1 MAKIK
6 SIQGREIIDSR
17 GWPTVEA
24 DIVLD
29 NGQLY
34 RAAVP
39 SGAST
44 GSFEAVELR
53 DGDAGRFLGKGVQK
67 AVRNINE
74 VISAKI
80 KDLPLGQQEKLDQ
93 ILLELDGTLNKA
105 KLGAN
110 ATLAVSLVYAK
121 ASAGAEGL
129 ELFQYLAKM
138 TGEAGDVLPVPLMNV
153 INGGQHADNAI
164 DIQEFMIVPCAETFR
179 DSLRAGSEIFQ
190 TLKKILHSKKLS
202 TALGDEGGFAP
213 EIASNRDVLDL
224 LCEASKKAGYEP
236 GKNLFIA
243 LDVAATE
250 LYKNGAYIFNTEE
263 GVKKS
268 ADELVAYYKKLT
280 TDYPIVSIE
289 DGLSEDDWAGWKKLT
304 DAIGSQVQ
312 LVGDDLFVTN
322 PQRLAQGIEQKTA
335 NAILIKVNQIG
346 TLTETLKAIQMAKK
360 AGYRNVISHRSG
372 ETEDVTIADIA
383 VGTCAGQIKTGS
395 LSRSERLAKYNQLLR
410 IEESLGSRAKFLGA
424 SLYKR

>member
-53 DGDAGRFLGKGVQK
+53 DGDAGRFLGKGVQG

-74 VISAKI
+74 VIRSKI

-93 ILLELDGTLNKA
+93 ILLELDGTPNKS

-121 ASAGAEGL
+121 ASADAEGL
-129 ELFQYLAKM
+129 ELFQYLAKI
-138 TGEAGDVLPVPLMNV
+138 TGEAGNVLPVPLMNV

-250 LYKNGAYIFNTEE
+250 LYKNGVYEFNTEE

-268 ADELVAYYKKLT
+268 ADELVTYYKRLT

-304 DAIGSQVQ
+304 DAIGSKVQ

-410 IEESLGSRAKFLGA
+410 IEESLGSQAKFLGA
-424 SLYKR
+424 LLYKR